1 MYRAIYLLLILCNS
15 FLASAD
21 YKEVS
26 FMQATPDE
34 VIDAMNVSGQYSV
47 IYFTAD
53 WCLPCQ
59 VLEEGHFRDE
69 RVINLINNGLVSVK
83 ADYSEKKDIEWYER
97 YEVRMLPTLLI
108 IDENGGEVDR
118 IQNIRNTRQLYL
130 FLHQYSQLPIT
141 DAKPLA
147 YKLKEDKRSTQNVSN
162 ARAEIV
168 NVSAKENRPATARLV
183 SNAEENIYNVDV
195 ENYQSEM
202 SIQFAAYTRYGN
214 ALKYLNALLGE
225 GLQVSILEEYVKG
238 KKYYKVVQRV
248 ANTKIKSLYNQYQS
262 EGKECFIRPAKV
274 KS

>member
-141 DAKPLA
+141 HARPLA
-147 YKLKEDKRSTQNVSN
+147 YKLKEDKRSTQNVS
-162 ARAEIV
+162 
-168 NVSAKENRPATARLV
+168 
-183 SNAEENIYNVDV
+183 
-195 ENYQSEM
+195 
-202 SIQFAAYTRYGN
+202 
-214 ALKYLNALLGE
+214 
-225 GLQVSILEEYVKG
+225 QVF
-238 KKYYKVVQRV
+238 R
-248 ANTKIKSLYNQYQS
+248 KSRMES
-262 EGKECFIRPAKV
+262 
-274 KS
+274 